1 MKTKSNNYEL
11 YPPITPF
18 NYGFIEVDEHKL
30 YFEECGNPNG
40 IPIIFFH
47 GGPGSG
53 CYPEHRRL
61 FNPKVFHVV
70 FLDQRGSG
78 RSKPFASTF
87 KNNTGKLIED
97 FELLR
102 KKLSIE
108 KFILF
113 GGSWGST
120 LALSYG
126 IKYPNN
132 CIGFVLRGVF
142 LGTKDE
148 VNWFLYDMGR
158 FYPEAY
164 EKFKNFIVKE
174 KRDNLFDAYYE
185 LLFGKDIKSM
195 ESAAKNWVNYENSC
209 SSLFFSKTEEYNS
222 PLSLAKLE
230 CHYFKNDC
238 FLPNNHILK
247 NLYRISHLPVRII
260 QGRHDVICPP
270 NTAYNLKSKWGD
282 NAKIKIV
289 DDAGHSTFELGIQK
303 NLMYYLDE
311 ISLMLK

>member
-102 KKLSIE
+102 KNYQSK
-108 KFILF
+108 
-113 GGSWGST
+113 
-120 LALSYG
+120 
-126 IKYPNN
+126 
-132 CIGFVLRGVF
+132 
-142 LGTKDE
+142 
-148 VNWFLYDMGR
+148 
-158 FYPEAY
+158 
-164 EKFKNFIVKE
+164 
-174 KRDNLFDAYYE
+174 NLFY
-185 LLFGKDIKSM
+185 L
-195 ESAAKNWVNYENSC
+195 
-209 SSLFFSKTEEYNS
+209 
-222 PLSLAKLE
+222 
-230 CHYFKNDC
+230 
-238 FLPNNHILK
+238 
-247 NLYRISHLPVRII
+247 
-260 QGRHDVICPP
+260 
-270 NTAYNLKSKWGD
+270 
-282 NAKIKIV
+282 V
-289 DDAGHSTFELGIQK
+289 DHGEAL
-303 NLMYYLDE
+303 
-311 ISLMLK
+311 